1 MRLLLQSNNSM
12 ATVHLRYPK
21 FWVAMGWLAVAFT
34 IFICLLPGK
43 ELPNTGMND
52 KFEHVT
58 AYTLLSL
65 WFAGVYPRTRYVLI
79 AIGLFCLGVSIE
91 VGQYLMHAGRE
102 ADVRDVMANSTGIAL
117 GLTLAWL
124 GLSEWTQRI
133 ESLVVPK
140 S

>member
-1 MRLLLQSNNSM
+1 M

-52 KFEHVT
+52 KFEHIT
-58 AYTLLSL
+58 AYTMLSL
-65 WFAGVYPRTRYVLI
+65 WFAGVYPRSRYALI
-79 AIGLFCLGVSIE
+79 AIALFCLGVSIE

-102 ADVRDVMANSTGIAL
+102 ADVHDVMANTTGIAL

-124 GLSEWTQRI
+124 GLGEWTQRI